1 MVHLFRIFLFAF
13 ITLLITT
20 CNSNSEIEKHDN
32 TKVEYK
38 KMLMIGNSFT
48 FYWNLPQVLEKMF
61 EASEINIK
69 VFRKQLEEVNSMNIG
84 HITWKKIMILKIMIS

>member
-1 MVHLFRIFLFAF
+1 MLLL
-13 ITLLITT
+13 LLITT

-32 TKVEYK
+32 AKVEYK